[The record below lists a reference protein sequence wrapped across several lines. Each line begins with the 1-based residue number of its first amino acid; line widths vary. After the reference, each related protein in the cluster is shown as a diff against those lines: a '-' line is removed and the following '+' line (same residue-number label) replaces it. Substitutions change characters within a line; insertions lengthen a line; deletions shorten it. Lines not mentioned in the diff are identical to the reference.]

1 MRQIHRVPKLSP
13 KQQLVETLTWLQILI
28 ARGASLE
35 RIHETAE
42 QAIRIV
48 TNRH

>member
-1 MRQIHRVPKLSP
+1 MRQIHAVPKRTQ
-13 KQQLVETLTWLQILI
+13 KQQLVEVLTWLQILI
-28 ARGASLE
+28 ARGASPE